1 MKKEDE
7 GIVLLLI
14 QSGAGI
20 SGLDGCDEVWGHS
33 NQNLMMVSKMVF
45 VVFR

>member
-7 GIVLLLI
+7 GIVLLLF
-14 QSGAGI
+14 QSEASI
-20 SGLDGCDEVWGHS
+20 SGFDGCNEIWDHS
-33 NQNLMMVSKMVF
+33 NQTLTVSKMVF